1 MQKWQSRDFVFGLGV
16 VSLLPGQ
23 WAIDHASH
31 SILALGTQNNSTGG
45 TMAEKHQGDDANRLS
60 EDIKALV
67 YGANFAHLATLMRD
81 GSPQVDPVGSPWR
94 AT

>member
-1 MQKWQSRDFVFGLGV
+1 
-16 VSLLPGQ
+16 
-23 WAIDHASH
+23 
-31 SILALGTQNNSTGG
+31 
-45 TMAEKHQGDDANRLS
+45 MAEKHQGDDANRLS